1 MSLRWSAKHWPI
13 IEQAKRGLLPE
24 RLSIAEIAQ
33 LHPLGDDFA
42 KTLLEECTIYM
53 HRQGN
58 GLPIDDVEAGFSP
71 PPPEAGEGLR
81 FDEVDAETQMR
92 RMREHPNLHEI
103 DPPDSNPYNGH
114 FYLIHRDD
122 LRIYLQKEGEWPLP
136 MDADLHLWWEPQA
149 APRADEASGHHS
161 TMEAT
166 AIKTRERDPLTT
178 VVRECF
184 DAYRRE
190 KGEYPQTA
198 HQCLDRLGNHWQTPC
213 GIKWSRSEG
222 KMLVNGEPRDRQT
235 FGRRF
240 QYVKKQLTG
249 N

>member
-13 IEQAKRGLLPE
+13 IERAKRGLLPE

-81 FDEVDAETQMR
+81 FDDVDTETLLR
-92 RMREHPNLHEI
+92 RMLDHPNRYEI
-103 DPPDSNPYNGH
+103 DPLACNPYNGH

-136 MDADLHLWWEPQA
+136 EDAPLRLWWPDEITQHTGIVTGQRPPKPKVIEGQIKRILDA
-149 APRADEASGHHS
+149 IATTGWPVDAIPYRGRATIERALIDAGALTKHQFKRAWQEANDRGLIRVTHKERYAGRPGPRQSGLK
-161 TMEAT
+161 MWA
-166 AIKTRERDPLTT
+166 
-178 VVRECF
+178 
-184 DAYRRE
+184 E
-190 KGEYPQTA
+190 K
-198 HQCLDRLGNHWQTPC
+198 
-213 GIKWSRSEG
+213 
-222 KMLVNGEPRDRQT
+222 
-235 FGRRF
+235 
-240 QYVKKQLTG
+240 
-249 N
+249 